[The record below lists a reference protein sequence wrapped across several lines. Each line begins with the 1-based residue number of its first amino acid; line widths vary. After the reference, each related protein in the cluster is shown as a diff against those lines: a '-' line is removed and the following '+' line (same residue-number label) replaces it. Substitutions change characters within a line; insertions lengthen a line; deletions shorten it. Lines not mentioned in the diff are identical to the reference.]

1 MNLNFAQTQTT
12 NSKRKT
18 QAKIKA
24 REIRLESFLQEQ
36 LFCPTTR
43 KVNDRDSRVSLSGW
57 PGWGSSIF
65 RRNSK
70 KRPKH
75 WHSATEGNVALGC
88 NARLL
93 FAFTSWPCSRCK
105 SEFESLFSPLLL
117 FLLSL
122 SLSLSS
128 FLDKSVA
135 TNEPCVYCIQR
146 VSAWHVSNATHRD
159 QWTCPWPAGQSSSS
173 ASSLR
178 EWYTNHAIV
187 GNWTMN
193 FVCIYGKFSEVFV
206 IFS

>member
-24 REIRLESFLQEQ
+24 REIRLEFFLQEQ

-105 SEFESLFSPLLL
+105 SEFESLFSPLPFISSFSLSFSL
-117 FLLSL
+117 FLSRQERGHER
-122 SLSLSS
+122 
-128 FLDKSVA
+128 
-135 TNEPCVYCIQR
+135 T
-146 VSAWHVSNATHRD
+146 
-159 QWTCPWPAGQSSSS
+159 
-173 ASSLR
+173 
-178 EWYTNHAIV
+178 
-187 GNWTMN
+187 
-193 FVCIYGKFSEVFV
+193 VCILYPACLCVARFERDTPGSVNLPMASRAIIVLRFFPSRM
-206 IFS
+206 IHQPCYRW